1 MDFVCSECGKRVSTC
16 TMQPKCECGGLWD
29 LDFVPTRFS
38 PEDIDRDEWSIFRY
52 RKFMAL
58 SGEAWRQVSL
68 GEGMTPVISL
78 NQNVLLKMDYFMP
91 TLSYK
96 DRGAAVLMVHCKEL
110 GVKQVVQDSSGNAG
124 NSIAAYAARAGIGC
138 KIFVPEGTSIY
149 EVWEQLHRI
158 PRNLVIPVGNGTL
171 FLGAMLALEHLLESG
186 VISQMP
192 QIWAVQSEHCDPL
205 LQGAERGE
213 KDPAQVMSK
222 PTLAEGIAIG
232 VPMRGRERRLAARS
246 FFAA

>member
-29 LDFVPTRFS
+29 MDFVPPRFS

-96 DRGAAVLMVHCKEL
+96 DRGAAVLMAHCKEL

-124 NSIAAYAARAGIGC
+124 NSIVAYAARAGIGC
-138 KIFVPEGTSIY
+138 EIFVPEGTS
-149 EVWEQLHRI
+149 
-158 PRNLVIPVGNGTL
+158 P
-171 FLGAMLALEHLLESG
+171 
-186 VISQMP
+186 
-192 QIWAVQSEHCDPL
+192 
-205 LQGAERGE
+205 
-213 KDPAQVMSK
+213 K
-222 PTLAEGIAIG
+222 
-232 VPMRGRERRLAARS
+232 RS
-246 FFAA
+246 P

>member
-1 MDFVCSECGKRVSTC
+1 M
-16 TMQPKCECGGLWD
+16 
-29 LDFVPTRFS
+29 
-38 PEDIDRDEWSIFRY
+38 
-52 RKFMAL
+52 
-58 SGEAWRQVSL
+58 
-68 GEGMTPVISL
+68 
-78 NQNVLLKMDYFMP
+78 
-91 TLSYK
+91 
-96 DRGAAVLMVHCKEL
+96 
-110 GVKQVVQDSSGNAG
+110 
-124 NSIAAYAARAGIGC
+124 
-138 KIFVPEGTSIY
+138 Y

-158 PRNLVIPVGNGTL
+158 LRNLVIPVGNGTL

-213 KDPAQVMSK
+213 KDPAQVISK